1 MSPAVVLQRR
11 HIEAW
16 LKCQR
21 TLQTGKRMTTIRIL
35 TVEREY
41 GSGGGVI
48 AAALATRLGWALWDQ
63 RLTYEIARRMGS
75 DPRVVEAR
83 EERCDPTYYRLVKSF
98 MRGTFEGS
106 INAPRLGIL
115 DTDRVQEVV
124 RAIQTEIVEAGN
136 CVIVGRGSAYYLGN
150 RRDAFHVFV
159 YATLAN
165 KVRRL
170 RSIGKSEQEANEM
183 AETVDRDRAAFI
195 RRYFDLEWP
204 AIHRFHLMVNS
215 SIGDA
220 LVVDTILDTVARYE
234 EMRK

>member
-1 MSPAVVLQRR
+1 M
-11 HIEAW
+11 
-16 LKCQR
+16 
-21 TLQTGKRMTTIRIL
+21 IRII

-48 AAALATRLGWALWDQ
+48 AAALAARLGWRLWDQ
-63 RLTYEIARRMGS
+63 LLTDEIARRMGS
-75 DPRVVEAR
+75 DPRAVEAR

-106 INAPRLGIL
+106 INAPRLGLL

-124 RAIQTEIVEAGN
+124 RALQTEIAEAGN

-150 RRDAFHVFV
+150 RRDAFHVFI
-159 YATLAN
+159 YAPFAN

-170 RSIGKSEQEANEM
+170 RSIGRSEEEANEL

-195 RRYFDLEWP
+195 KRYFDLEWP
-204 AIHRFHLMVNS
+204 AVHRFHLMVNS
-215 SIGDA
+215 SIGDTV
-220 LVVDTILDTVARYE
+220 VVDTILDAVARYGE
-234 EMRK
+234 TRK